1 MRSIIPALSLMALL
15 LFTPLSGVVPT
26 EHQSDDTGLVAF
38 PPSGGSRSRDVDVYE
53 GDVAP
58 GDDELTRNETHSYEF
73 MIDNIG
79 SEDDTYNLSV
89 QWEDDGHDWTALLDR
104 GQIAVDAGET
114 DSFLLNITAPRAG
127 VMKDDSLRFN
137 VTATSIHDEAVNDT
151 ASTIV
156 RIITPYAVDMMPP
169 RPESDNG
176 TRGSTVTYEIDI
188 INVGDNTDSFAIAT
202 AYDPWDWES
211 APSTTLISNVAQH
224 EMRTFTVDVEISE
237 DAEEDEYARIR
248 VTATSQNA
256 GYSYAIDAEMWCNTS
271 VTNGRTYGITIE
283 TDDSERTVT
292 PDNTV
297 TYDVT
302 VTNTGNEEDTFTL
315 SVTEPPAGWDASL
328 DQYEVILGGGA
339 FTLLHLSVTAPAEA
353 QEGDWAAVTV
363 EGYSQMRDHH
373 RASLD
378 TNTTIRIP
386 VRAVDIAVDVY
397 NLQDNPGVAV
407 VYTLTVYNNGTDP
420 DSYDLAITRK
430 PAQWQAELNVAT
442 LADIPAGADDT
453 ATLTVTVPLWALD
466 TDFAEVDVTATSQG
480 NDSKSDMITTNTT
493 VNTIRSF
500 GAGVDEFQRTL
511 FPGNSTLFTFT
522 ITNYGNGIESFDF
535 VHSILPK
542 SPDWDGVWDPAGQSV
557 MDIDPA
563 GGSGQFTL
571 NVSVPVGATPMW
583 GNFTVTVVMQSDG
596 TQRLELPI
604 SIRVVRFAAL
614 DATAD
619 ITTATIQPGTP
630 YAFGLTVTN
639 HGNDEDTFD
648 LSVSGL
654 PGNWQGRFK
663 QASLYVDNITL
674 TKGQTDGVWLEV
686 TTNASDLPGDNNLEV
701 NVSSQLNP
709 LIFELISFTLTTN
722 TTYGLSVDLGTT
734 TKEGTPNGSI
744 PFQFTVN
751 ELGNGHEYVSISPPT
766 GLPSGWVVTISNE
779 NFDLNAFES
788 QSIIITVLTPEDAM
802 GGDVVIALRVT
813 SDSTTQEIPIELTV
827 SLPIL
832 RNLKLEVTDGPQS
845 IEAGE
850 SGTFT
855 VKVTNSGN
863 RIENLDLTLEGS
875 DASWFS
881 LDQDTLTLNPDE
893 STTLDVS
900 VEVPASKIGNARA
913 KFNVTYHA
921 DADEYR
927 LLDLGFTIINDGGGG
942 GNGGGGGGGGGGDP
956 DDDDGLLPA
965 PGIAFAVALLA
976 LVALRR
982 RR

>member
-15 LFTPLSGVVPT
+15 LFAPLAGVVPT
-26 EHQSDDTGLVAF
+26 GYQSDDTGLVAF
-38 PPSGGSRSRDVDVYE
+38 PSFDGSRSRDVDVYE
-53 GDVAP
+53 GDIAP

-73 MIDNIG
+73 MIDNTG
-79 SEDDTYNLSV
+79 SEDDTYNLLV

-104 GQIAVDAGET
+104 GQIAVDASET
-114 DSFLLNITAPRAG
+114 GNFLLNITAPRAG

-156 RIITPYAVDMMPP
+156 RIITPYAVDMLPP

-188 INVGDNTDSFAIAT
+188 INVGDNTDSFAITT

-271 VTNGRTYGITIE
+271 VTDGRTYGITIE

-292 PDNTV
+292 PDHTV

-315 SVTEPPAGWDASL
+315 SVTEPPTGWEASL

-353 QEGDWAAVTV
+353 QEGEWVVVTV
-363 EGYSQMRDHH
+363 DGYSQKRDHH
-373 RASLD
+373 RAILD

-386 VRAVDIAVDVY
+386 IRAVDIAVDVY
-397 NLQDNPGVAV
+397 NLQEDPGVAV

-430 PAQWQAELNVAT
+430 PAQWQTELSDAT
-442 LADIPAGADDT
+442 LMDIPAGADET
-453 ATLTVTVPLWALD
+453 ATLTVTIPPWALNFN
-466 TDFAEVDVTATSQG
+466 FAEVDVTATSQG
-480 NDSKSDMITTNTT
+480 NNSKSDTVTTNTT

-500 GAGVDEFQRTL
+500 GLGADGFQFTL
-511 FPGNSTLFTFT
+511 FPGNSTLITFT
-522 ITNYGNGIESFDF
+522 ITNYGNGAESFDF

-542 SPDWDGVWDPAGQSV
+542 SPDWGSVWDPAGQNV
-557 MDIDPA
+557 LDIDPA

-571 NVSVPVGATPMW
+571 NISVPADATPMW
-583 GNFTVTVVMQSDG
+583 GNFTVTVVMHSDG
-596 TQRLELPI
+596 TQRLEFPM
-604 SIRVVRFAAL
+604 SVRVVHFAAL
-614 DATAD
+614 DVAAD
-619 ITTATIQPGTP
+619 TTVATIQPGTP
-630 YAFGLTVTN
+630 YAFGLTISN
-639 HGNDEDTFD
+639 RGNDEDTFD

-674 TKGQTDGVWLEV
+674 TKGQIGGVWLEV
-686 TTNASDLPGDNNLEV
+686 TTNASDLPGDTLLEV

-709 LIFELISFTLTTN
+709 LIFKRVTFTLTTN
-722 TTYGLSVDLGTT
+722 TTYDLSVELNTT
-734 TKEGTPNGSI
+734 TKEGSPNSSI

-779 NFDLNAFES
+779 NFDLDVFES
-788 QSIIITVLTPEDAM
+788 QQIIVTVLTPEDAM
-802 GGDVVIALRVT
+802 GGDVVIALRVN
-813 SDSTTQEIPIELTV
+813 SDSTGQEISIELTV

-832 RNLKLEVTDGPQS
+832 RNLQLEVTDGPQS

-863 RIENLDLTLEGS
+863 RIETLDLTLEGT

-881 LDQDTLTLNPDE
+881 LSQDTLTLSPGE
-893 STTLDVS
+893 STTLHVS
-900 VEVPASKIGNARA
+900 VDVPASEIGNARA
-913 KFNVTYHA
+913 KFNATYHA
-921 DADEYR
+921 DTDEYR
-927 LLDLGFTIINDGGGG
+927 LLDLGFTVIGDDGSGTGPD
-942 GNGGGGGGGGGGDP
+942 GDDSAP
-956 DDDDGLLPA
+956 DDDDGIIPA